1 MVQRWEVGV
10 IVGVEPEGLL
20 AAAGAAAGAAATVDG
35 VGELAELVGAADAG
49 TEEVAGAYGDVA
61 GDWPVRRARLA
72 EDLRMLS
79 AFATAATEA
88 MTALDGQLVTVDVPR

>member
-1 MVQRWEVGV
+1 
-10 IVGVEPEGLL
+10 
-20 AAAGAAAGAAATVDG
+20 
-35 VGELAELVGAADAG
+35 
-49 TEEVAGAYGDVA
+49 VAGAYGDVA